1 MPSLL
6 PGFEYDIFISY
17 RHNDN
22 RSGWVTEF
30 VKALQK
36 ELATTIKHQVSIYFD
51 TNPHDGLSDHHDV
64 DLSLREKVK
73 SLIFIPIISQTYC
86 DPKSFAWKHEF
97 LPFREL
103 ASNDQFGLK
112 LKVVN
117 GNVASRILPVR
128 IHELDSQDLGILE
141 KELGGILRAIDFT
154 FKAAG
159 INRPLIR
166 EDKQSDNFNKTFYID
181 QINKIA
187 NAIKE
192 ILDSVTSDSA
202 FQNRVDNRAERFRGL
217 NTIPISATT
226 LFGRD
231 KELSEVIELIK
242 TNRVVSIIGSG
253 GMGKTRMALE
263 LSHRLKTE
271 FSGNVVF
278 LPLAALTMA
287 EEVIPSLANA
297 LGIKEAEG
305 RNLAK
310 GISSVIGDT
319 RALLVLDNLEQV
331 IAVAPQIAELIST
344 CPNLKI
350 LATSR
355 TPLKIRGEYE
365 YALKPLMLPS
375 GQNLRSIAQLMEFP
389 SISLFVDRARKV
401 NASFHLT
408 DENAS
413 EVVQV
418 CRRLDGLPL
427 ALELAA
433 ARMRMLSIKQ
443 LLQRLEHALDILTG
457 GSKDLPER
465 HQTLRATIDWS
476 YSLLTE
482 SEKKLFRRM
491 AVFSGG
497 CTLQAIE
504 QTCYEENS
512 ALAFDELE
520 SLIDKG
526 LVQHVGSSDRFQMLQ
541 TIKEYAIERSGN
553 DSETNNIRLRQAK
566 YFLGVASQIRQGL
579 ETGGQLASMQLGIVE
594 EDNIQSVLDFL
605 LSEAAH
611 GEEIVEIGLT
621 ICGELW
627 LFWHIRC
634 KHIMARHYSNSFL
647 ALPHCPA
654 ISKGKCLCL
663 LTIGLASSTLGKH
676 EQSVKEHQAS
686 YEMAMRLGN
695 KSIMGFNMLSMF
707 IAYLGLG
714 KIVESSSCV
723 DACIQLSKETGK
735 DFEIGFGHSASGIIH
750 TVKGDFETARKSY
763 DLALTIQTRVPDLEG
778 GGLSR
783 GGLALISSIL
793 GNYDESIELYRAALD
808 SFATIGDR
816 AEEARILEE
825 MAWVFL
831 KVENVKEAHKYFLNS
846 ILAYEDVGSVRGIG
860 IALLGI
866 AGVESAENRPAKAI
880 EIATAAQLFTEQEG
894 IVNNYGEGFQGKVYI
909 DSAKDK
915 LSKEEL
921 EKAVASGRKLSL
933 KATLQLAS
941 TLESLVQQ
949 I

>member
-30 VKALQK
+30 VKALQE
-36 ELATTIKHQVSIYFD
+36 ELATTIKDQVSIYFD

-128 IHELDSQDLGILE
+128 IHGLDSQDLGILE

-166 EDKQSDNFNKTFYID
+166 EDKSPDNFNKTFYIN
-181 QINKIA
+181 QINKVA

-192 ILDSVTSDSA
+192 ILDSATSDSD
-202 FQNRVDNRAERFRGL
+202 FQNRVDNRTERFRGL

-242 TNRVVSIIGSG
+242 TNRLVSIIGSG

-263 LSHRLKTE
+263 LCHRLKTE
-271 FSGNVVF
+271 FSGNLVF
-278 LPLAALTMA
+278 APMASLTAA
-287 EEVIPSLANA
+287 EDVIPSLANA

-305 RNLAK
+305 RNLTK
-310 GISSVIGDT
+310 GISTVIGDT
-319 RALLVLDNLEQV
+319 KALLVLDNLEQV
-331 IAVAPQIAELIST
+331 IAVAPQIADLIST

-350 LATSR
+350 LTTSR

-365 YALKPLMLPS
+365 YALKPLLLPA
-375 GQNLRSIAQLMEFP
+375 GQNLRPIDQLMEFP

-401 NASFHLT
+401 NSSFHLT
-408 DENAS
+408 DENAT

-427 ALELAA
+427 AVELAA
-433 ARMRMLSIKQ
+433 ARMRMLSVKQ

-476 YSLLTE
+476 HSLLTE
-482 SEKKLFRRM
+482 PEKKLFRRT

-497 CTLQAIE
+497 CTLKAIE
-504 QTCYEENS
+504 ETCYEEN
-512 ALAFDELE
+512 AGLAFDELE
-520 SLIDKG
+520 SLLDKG
-526 LVQHVGSSDRFQMLQ
+526 LVQHVGSSDRFLMLQ
-541 TIKEYAIERSGN
+541 TIKEYAIEKLGL
-553 DSETNNIRLRQAK
+553 DSETNKIRLRQAK
-566 YFLGVASQIRQGL
+566 YFLGVAGQIRYGL
-579 ETGGQLASMQLGIVE
+579 ENGDQLVAMQLGIVE

-605 LSEAAH
+605 LSESATNDEA
-611 GEEIVEIGLT
+611 VETGLT

-627 LFWHIRC
+627 FFWHIRC
-634 KHIMARHYSNSFL
+634 KHMMARHYSNSFL
-647 ALPHCPA
+647 DLPNCPTL
-654 ISKGKCLCL
+654 SKGKCLCL
-663 LTIGLASSTLGKH
+663 LAVGLASSTLGKH
-676 EQSVKEHQAS
+676 EQSVKEHLAS
-686 YEMAMRLGN
+686 YEMAHRLQD
-695 KSIMGFNMLSMF
+695 KITMGSNMLSMF

-714 KIVESSSCV
+714 KIPEASVCV
-723 DACIQLSKETGK
+723 AACIQHFKEAGNN
-735 DFEIGFGHSASGIIH
+735 FHIGFGHSASGIMH
-750 TVKGDFETARKSY
+750 TIKGELDDAKKSY
-763 DLALTIQTRVPDLEG
+763 ELALSIQTKVPDLEG
-778 GGLSR
+778 GGLSQ
-783 GGLALISSIL
+783 GGLALLSSIHGL
-793 GNYDESIELYRAALD
+793 YNESIELYRTALD

-831 KVENVKEAHKYFLNS
+831 KTKNSIEARRYFLDS

-866 AGVESAENRPAKAI
+866 AGVESAENHPAKAI

-909 DSAKDK
+909 DAAKDK

-941 TLESLVQQ
+941 GEEGLVSQ
-949 I
+949 